1 MCVDYE
7 NIQNNSTHVEVRHD
21 ALVEKLKEK
30 LCRVMFGQQEEECLE
45 VYGIKK
51 EINDEHGLDAK

>member
-1 MCVDYE
+1 MCVEYE
-7 NIQNNSTHVEVRHD
+7 NFQNNSTHFEVRHE

-30 LCRVMFGQQEEECLE
+30 LCRVMVGQKEEECLE
-45 VYGIKK
+45 VDGIKK